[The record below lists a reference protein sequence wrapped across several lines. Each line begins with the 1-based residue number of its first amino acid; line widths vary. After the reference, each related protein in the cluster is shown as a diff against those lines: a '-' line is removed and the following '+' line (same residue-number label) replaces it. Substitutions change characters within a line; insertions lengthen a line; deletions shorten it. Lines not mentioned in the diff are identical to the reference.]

1 MSFQRLLGIGAL
13 SLSLSLM
20 AGGALAQDKA
30 GKQAEIIKSTEAS
43 LAKFY
48 KAKPELKA
56 AVAKAPGYGVFT
68 TYGVSFLIGGAGGK
82 GLVHDN
88 KTKKNIYMDMAAASA
103 GLQISAAQTDLLIVF
118 KTAAAMEK
126 FIDKGWVA
134 GGAAT
139 ASAGASG
146 TTAGSGKGE
155 TMVQDADT
163 FTMTKNGI
171 EAGLTVS
178 GAKYWKDK
186 ELN

>member
-1 MSFQRLLGIGAL
+1 MNRFIDSGW
-13 SLSLSLM
+13 
-20 AGGALAQDKA
+20 
-30 GKQAEIIKSTEAS
+30 
-43 LAKFY
+43 
-48 KAKPELKA
+48 
-56 AVAKAPGYGVFT
+56 
-68 TYGVSFLIGGAGGK
+68 
-82 GLVHDN
+82 
-88 KTKKNIYMDMAAASA
+88 
-103 GLQISAAQTDLLIVF
+103 
-118 KTAAAMEK
+118 TAA
-126 FIDKGWVA
+126 
-134 GGAAT
+134 GAVI